1 MSGEGVVMGRLRK
14 KTWLCSVLYRR
25 WFPKGV
31 YQQTKRQSS
40 FYTVSCG
47 ISDRRK
53 TAPLTPRRILAERL
67 LTNSGRMLIP
77 RRSVSLPLKLCKF
90 KIPGRLLRSNP
101 ILISFIE
108 LLRLLR
114 GGAMPVDFLS
124 SLASVLRSSLI
135 LMCRSVG
142 DVSRTLLRK
151 TSDCSNDSMKS
162 NQTCPTC
169 LAEAYG
175 RRAESTTKRASNPG
189 KASNFTSCA
198 NRTCP
203 IWLSTRLGCYARGA
217 APELCCQTPTYD
229 AIWTLDAWTL
239 STLALST
246 CKFWKH
252 VKMWAKFAGQNDGRP
267 QP

>member
-1 MSGEGVVMGRLRK
+1 
-14 KTWLCSVLYRR
+14 
-25 WFPKGV
+25 
-31 YQQTKRQSS
+31 
-40 FYTVSCG
+40 
-47 ISDRRK
+47 
-53 TAPLTPRRILAERL
+53 
-67 LTNSGRMLIP
+67 
-77 RRSVSLPLKLCKF
+77 
-90 KIPGRLLRSNP
+90 
-101 ILISFIE
+101 
-108 LLRLLR
+108 
-114 GGAMPVDFLS
+114 MPVDFQS

-217 APELCCQTPTYD
+217 ALELCCQTPTYD
-229 AIWTLDAWTL
+229 AIWTLDA
-239 STLALST
+239 
-246 CKFWKH
+246 
-252 VKMWAKFAGQNDGRP
+252 
-267 QP
+267 